1 MIRIT
6 TVILNNFLC
15 KRGKTKSLIV
25 YSYAF
30 RWKITAMFGSDNC
43 SQRLISKLMSQS
55 DFPLSR
61 FTIRGLSFVFIDASF
76 AKSKSTFWPQAV
88 TYHTSV
94 SHEEKKFKLDVTVSN
109 MLPVY
114 DINFNFLLTFS

>member
-1 MIRIT
+1 MRRANT
-6 TVILNNFLC
+6 
-15 KRGKTKSLIV
+15 KRDQDNHCDFEQLPLQKGKNT
-25 YSYAF
+25 YAFNTYAF

-61 FTIRGLSFVFIDASF
+61 FTIRGLSFVFIDAS
-76 AKSKSTFWPQAV
+76 TFWPQAI

-94 SHEEKKFKLDVTVSN
+94 SHEEKKVQTRRD
-109 MLPVY
+109 
-114 DINFNFLLTFS
+114 